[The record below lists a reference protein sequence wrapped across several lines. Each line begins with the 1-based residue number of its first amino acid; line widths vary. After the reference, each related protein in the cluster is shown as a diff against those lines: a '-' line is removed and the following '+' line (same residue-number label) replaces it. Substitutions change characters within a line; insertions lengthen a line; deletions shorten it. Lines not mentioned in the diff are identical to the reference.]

1 MQITYSHI
9 KQVKRLAKEL
19 KQAYPALKL
28 GQRQDIAAVQA
39 LGVRNYHEAVRRY
52 DQWLMLHVHVSP
64 DPYGASKCT
73 VCDFTFAADLKE
85 DRDAHRQVH
94 EKLHEA
100 GEALGFLPGSYLQC
114 EKMKS
119 EGSQQALSDVSLE
132 TRIDGVLMVLRGWF
146 DRSLS
151 NAIDGEYWRKHPSFE
166 LYVSMILDTLSPLY
180 EGLKP
185 VLKDRYGYRPG
196 EISPGKTDWYPKPR

>member
-19 KQAYPALKL
+19 KQAYPTLKL
-28 GQRQDIAAVQA
+28 GQRQDIAAVQV
-39 LGVRNYHEAVRRY
+39 LGVRNYHEAARRY
-52 DQWLMLHVHVSP
+52 DQWVMLHVHVSP
-64 DPYGASKCT
+64 DPNGASKCT

-85 DRDAHRQVH
+85 DRDAHREVH

-100 GEALGFLPGSYLQC
+100 GEALGFLPGSFLQR

-119 EGSQQALSDVSLE
+119 EGSKQALSDDSLE
-132 TRIDGVLMVLRGWF
+132 TRIEGVLMVLRGWF

-151 NAIDGEYWRKHPSFE
+151 NAIYDECWRKHPPFE
-166 LYVSMILDTLSPLY
+166 LYVPMILDTLSPLY
-180 EGLKP
+180 DELKP
-185 VLKDRYGYRPG
+185 VLKDRYGHRPG
-196 EISPGKTDWYPKPR
+196 EISPGKTDWYPKSR

>member
-19 KQAYPALKL
+19 KQAHPTLKL
-28 GQRQDIAAVQA
+28 SQRQDIAAVQV
-39 LGVRNYHEAVRRY
+39 LGVRNFHEAARRY
-52 DQWLMLHVHVSP
+52 DHWLMLHVNVSP

-85 DRDAHRQVH
+85 DRDAHRDVH
-94 EKLHEA
+94 ERLHEA
-100 GEALGFLPGSYLQC
+100 GEALGFLPGSYLQR

-119 EGSQQALSDVSLE
+119 EGSQQALSDESFE
-132 TRIDGVLMVLRGWF
+132 TRIEGVLMVLRGWF
-146 DRSLS
+146 DRSLF

-180 EGLKP
+180 DELKP
-185 VLKDRYGYRPG
+185 VLKDRYGHRPG
-196 EISPGKTDWYPKPR
+196 EISPGKTVWYPKSR